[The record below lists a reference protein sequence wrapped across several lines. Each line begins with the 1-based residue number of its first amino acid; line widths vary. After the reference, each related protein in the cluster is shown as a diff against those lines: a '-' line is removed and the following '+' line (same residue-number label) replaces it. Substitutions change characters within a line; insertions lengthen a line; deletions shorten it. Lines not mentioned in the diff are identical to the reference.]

1 MSRSTFKK
9 MVLRPLDTIENKRS
23 LTDSIGGGGGGGV
36 GVKRQKTKK
45 LNVKQKST
53 TTTTTATKIDQ
64 FRRYK
69 QWKSLGR

>member
-23 LTDSIGGGGGGGV
+23 LTDSIGGGD

-45 LNVKQKST
+45 LNGKQKST
-53 TTTTTATKIDQ
+53 STAAAAAA
-64 FRRYK
+64 
-69 QWKSLGR
+69 SAA

>member
-9 MVLRPLDTIENKRS
+9 MVLRPLVVNKRS
-23 LTDSIGGGGGGGV
+23 LTDSIGGD

-45 LNVKQKST
+45 LNGKQKST
-53 TTTTTATKIDQ
+53 STAAAAAKIDQ
-64 FRRYK
+64 LRRK

>member
-1 MSRSTFKK
+1 

-23 LTDSIGGGGGGGV
+23 LTDSIGGGGGGV

-53 TTTTTATKIDQ
+53 TTTTATKIDQ
-64 FRRYK
+64 FRRRK

>member
-23 LTDSIGGGGGGGV
+23 LTDSINSD

-45 LNVKQKST
+45 
-53 TTTTTATKIDQ
+53 ID
-64 FRRYK
+64 
-69 QWKSLGR
+69 W